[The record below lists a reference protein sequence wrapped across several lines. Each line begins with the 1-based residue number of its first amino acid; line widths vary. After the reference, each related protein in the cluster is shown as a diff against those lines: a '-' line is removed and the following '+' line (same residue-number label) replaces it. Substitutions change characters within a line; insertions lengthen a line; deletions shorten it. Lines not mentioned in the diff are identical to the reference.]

1 MHNILSFK
9 TKLKKLWTSS
19 FAVWLAGQILGTI
32 IAIIILALI
41 IAGVYNSSKDGGT
54 FQSDSTNGFWY
65 LLFAK
70 FLALGIFTV
79 VVLLPIAIASVVL
92 TILYIISLMKF
103 SNPEPN
109 DMGNFMI
116 AELRKKAKTTAI
128 LFIVSLSIWA
138 FNLVVMFIPFV
149 NGIIGFSGIAIFALH
164 IVGFVFGYSI
174 NKKLRDMDQYQ
185 MFNQQTTTN

>member
-19 FAVWLAGQILGTI
+19 FYVWLAGQILGTI
-32 IAIIILALI
+32 IGIISVALI
-41 IAGVYNSSKDGGT
+41 IAYIYNSSKDGGT
-54 FQSDSTNGFWY
+54 FQSHSTNGFWY

-70 FLALGIFTV
+70 FLGLGIFTV
-79 VVLLPIAIASVVL
+79 VTLLPIAIASVVL

-116 AELRKKAKTTAI
+116 TELRKKAKTTAI
-128 LFIVSLSIWA
+128 LFIISLSIWA
-138 FNLVVMFIPFV
+138 FNLIVMFIPFI
-149 NGIIGFSGIAIFALH
+149 NGIIGFSAIAIFALH

-174 NKKLRDMDQYQ
+174 NKKLSNMDKYQ